1 MDHASTQ
8 HYASMNLLKIL
19 ACIIVVL
26 YFVVIL
32 VLFIYQARL
41 IFYPGRLPRN
51 FIFRL
56 GDRDKEIFL
65 ETSDHE
71 EIHALY
77 YEGNRPEVILYFH
90 GNAGDLSGWQFVS
103 EDFTAHGYN
112 FLIIDYRGYGKS
124 SGKISEKGFYRDAEA
139 AYTFLVQ
146 EKGYELDNIIV
157 YGRSIGSGVA
167 VDLAS
172 RYPVRGLILESPYS
186 SLGKLANEKLPFLF
200 PSLYLRFRFNNLE
213 KIKNV
218 KAPVILLHGGNDSL
232 IPSSHSERLLKKI
245 TGKKKLILIKE
256 GAHNDLNSFEE
267 YNGFLEEDLP
277 GFFE

>member
-1 MDHASTQ
+1 
-8 HYASMNLLKIL
+8 MNLFKIL
-19 ACIIVVL
+19 ACLIVVL
-26 YFVVIL
+26 YFVVI
-32 VLFIYQARL
+32 VLLFVYQARL
-41 IFYPGRLPRN
+41 IFYPGKLPRN

-56 GDRDKEIFL
+56 NDKDKEVFL

-77 YEGNRPEVILYFH
+77 YEGSRPEVILYFH

-124 SGKISEKGFYRDAEA
+124 SGKISEKGFYHDAEA

-146 EKGYELDNIIV
+146 EKGYAPENIIV

-172 RYPVRGLILESPYS
+172 RYPVKGLVLESPYA
-186 SLGKLANEKLPFLF
+186 SLSRLANEKLPFLF

-213 KIKNV
+213 KIK
-218 KAPVILLHGGNDSL
+218 KIKSPVILLHGSNDSL
-232 IPSSHSERLLKKI
+232 IPPSHSERLLKKI
-245 TGKKKLILIKE
+245 TGKKKLIIIKE
-256 GAHNDLNSFEE
+256 GSHNDLNSFEE
-267 YNGFLEEDLP
+267 YNRFLEEDLP
-277 GFFE
+277 SFFE